1 MLEALKGGKP
11 DMVPAAP
18 CYLNL
23 YLENFMG
30 RYYLERY
37 RRRIGKQTRLPIDH
51 DEDTHFRAN
60 AFYQAF
66 GIFEETFDW
75 LPVLSRGSS
84 YKWAR
89 SHYVERVDEDYF
101 FADRRNQQRLSFKDS
116 LSIVLSPGMGTH
128 EEGNDLPG
136 YPSAGQKRDL
146 WDLSGELSS
155 LADVDAAIPIVST
168 DELTSHGVFELPR
181 QIVEDYGE
189 RCFLYTSVIAPFS
202 NVYYVVGF
210 AGCMMMIYD
219 RPNLLHRI
227 MERKMAQSMEFLKGL
242 AKLRVHG
249 VWIIETRASADL
261 ISPQH
266 FIEFAL
272 PYEQALVNEIKALGM
287 ATILYFCGDAIP
299 RLELIRSL
307 GVDAI
312 ALEES
317 KKTFQINIK
326 EIVDR
331 VGDVACIFGNIDAI
345 KIMAEGTPETIEEEV
360 KRQIHVGKRAHGF
373 IVGIGSPLPPTTN
386 PRNVDA
392 FVRAVRRY
400 GQL

>member
-1 MLEALKGGKP
+1 
-11 DMVPAAP
+11 MVPAAP

-30 RYYLERY
+30 RYYLEQY
-37 RRRIGKQTRLPIDH
+37 RRRIGKQTRLSIDH
-51 DEDTHFRAN
+51 DEDTNFRAN
-60 AFYQAF
+60 AFCQAL

-75 LPVLSRGSS
+75 LCVLSRGSS
-84 YKWAR
+84 YEWAR
-89 SHYVERVDEDYF
+89 NHYVERVGADYF
-101 FADRRNQQRLSFKDS
+101 FVDCRNQQRLSFKDS

-128 EEGNDLPG
+128 ELPG
-136 YPSAGQKRDL
+136 HESADEKRSL

-155 LADVDAAIPIVST
+155 LADVDAAISIMTT
-168 DELTSHGVFELPR
+168 DELMSHGVFELPR

-189 RCFLYTSVIAPFS
+189 RYFLHTSVIAPFS
-202 NVYYVVGF
+202 NVYYVTGF

-219 RPNLLHRI
+219 RPDLLHRI

-242 AKLRVHG
+242 AKLGIHG

-287 ATILYFCGDAIP
+287 STILYFCGDAIP

-317 KKTFQINIK
+317 KKTFQINIE

-345 KIMAEGTPETIEEEV
+345 KIMAEGTPEMIEEEV
-360 KRQIHVGKRAHGF
+360 KRQISAGKRARGF
-373 IVGIGSPLPPTTN
+373 IAGIGSPLPPTTN